1 MYTWNLIILNVTM
14 ALVESDHSFT
24 MSSTLYHNGQMDTF
38 WENRNIFSPLA
49 HWQQAMRVRMGRN
62 RLRINPRK
70 KTEWLRLFGPSGPD
84 CPSVWKRSTLLD
96 LCTCPRNAGCSCGWS
111 YMSCTERQLHSFLD
125 LEAHG
130 HILYTELPLWNC
142 SRSGMQWHKKWW
154 ICHNVPM

>member
-1 MYTWNLIILNVTM
+1 MYTWNLITLNVTM
-14 ALVESDHSFT
+14 ALVTPCPALCIT
-24 MSSTLYHNGQMDTF
+24 MGKWIHF
-38 WENRNIFSPLA
+38 WRTGIFSPLA

-62 RLRINPRK
+62 RLRINLR

-84 CPSVWKRSTLLD
+84 CPSVWKCSTLLD
-96 LCTCPRNAGCSCGWS
+96 LCACPRNAGCSCDWS